1 MKKRTKNSSR
11 LTIPSKNK
19 LNYTT
24 SNVKTLID
32 EHLLLKNKEN
42 VTNMTLRKLVSSKQ
56 TKKEFVRSLRC

>member
-11 LTIPSKNK
+11 RTIHSKNK

-24 SNVKTLID
+24 LNVKTLID

-42 VTNMTLRKLVSSKQ
+42 VTNMTLKKLVSSKQ

>member
-1 MKKRTKNSSR
+1 MKKRTKNSFR
-11 LTIPSKNK
+11 HTIHSKNK

-56 TKKEFVRSLRC
+56 TKKEFVRSSRC